1 MLKTKYK
8 FPEPPVVAKIPIT
21 QGFFDQQQKRLKEL
35 LALRKEVMGRLIVA
49 REMGD
54 LSENGA
60 YHAAKAELG
69 NLGRQI
75 RTAKHILVNAEI
87 PVISKEVV
95 AAFGKKVVLE
105 NEKETL
111 FFTLVSQYESDVT
124 AKKYSL
130 ESPIGQAVL
139 GKKINDRVT
148 VISPRGKIEYLIS
161 AID

>member
-1 MLKTKYK
+1 VLKTKYK
-8 FPEPPVVAKIPIT
+8 FPEPPIVAKIPVT
-21 QGFFDQQQKRLKEL
+21 QLFFDQQQEKLKEL
-35 LALRKEVMGRLIVA
+35 SNLRKEVMGRLIVA

-87 PVISKEVV
+87 PPISKDSV
-95 AAFGKKVVLE
+95 AGFGKKITLK
-105 NEKETL
+105 NEKKTL
-111 FFTLVSQYESDVT
+111 SFTLVSQHESDLV
-124 AKKYSL
+124 AKKYSM

-139 GKKINDRVT
+139 GKKINDKVE
-148 VISPRGKIEYLIS
+148 VISPRGKTSYLIS